1 LRVLLC
7 LFAKEGFQLKRKG
20 QLATLIR
27 ESVMSIVNS
36 QLEVSSL
43 SSETKVPRGGVSKRV
58 FDVVVASTMLFF
70 ALPAMFFI
78 VVIMFSTDRGP
89 IFFGHERLGHGGKR
103 FRCLKFR
110 SMVVDS
116 QRALERHLELFPQA
130 RAEWE
135 ATQKLRNDPR
145 ITPIGHF
152 LRVTSLDELPQL
164 INVIRGDMSLVGPRP
179 IVQAEVAR
187 YASQIEAYAATRPGI
202 TGLWQVSGRSDV
214 GYEQRVLLDSQYV
227 QQWTFGGD
235 ILILLKTV
243 KVVLARTGSR

>member
-1 LRVLLC
+1 
-7 LFAKEGFQLKRKG
+7 
-20 QLATLIR
+20 
-27 ESVMSIVNS
+27 MSIVNAG
-36 QLEVSSL
+36 LESANESS
-43 SSETKVPRGGVSKRV
+43 KVKLPKGGAAKRA
-58 FDVVVASTMLFF
+58 FDIVAASTMLVF

-78 VVIMFSTDRGP
+78 AVIMFSTDRGP
-89 IFFGHERLGHGGKR
+89 IVFAHERIGHNGRR

-116 QRALERHLELFPQA
+116 QEALRRHLELFPQA

-145 ITPIGHF
+145 ITPLGKF

-179 IVQAEVAR
+179 IVQEEVVR
-187 YASQIEAYAATRPGI
+187 YAEDIVHYAAMRPGI

-214 GYEQRVLLDSQYV
+214 DYDQRVQLDSKYARE
-227 QQWTFGGD
+227 WTFLGD
-235 ILILLKTV
+235 VTILLKTV
-243 KVVLARTGSR
+243 KVVALRTGSR